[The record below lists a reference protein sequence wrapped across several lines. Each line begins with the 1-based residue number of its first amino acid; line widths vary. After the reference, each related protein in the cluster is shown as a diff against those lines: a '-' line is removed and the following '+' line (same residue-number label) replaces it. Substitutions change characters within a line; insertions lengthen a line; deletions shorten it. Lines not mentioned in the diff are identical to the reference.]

1 MSQGH
6 EILTGLART
15 DSSWEQ
21 PRERVCPSEGSLRW
35 TVCDGAVPGWG
46 PGTQQRRRCS
56 RAGPCTQLFPDARL
70 PSWEMLLGISY
81 LSKNTVSENSLLDIC
96 IYPVLKPDVA

>member
-46 PGTQQRRRCS
+46 PGTWDSVFAAVHSGLRTSTLRN
-56 RAGPCTQLFPDARL
+56 
-70 PSWEMLLGISY
+70 
-81 LSKNTVSENSLLDIC
+81 LSIL
-96 IYPVLKPDVA
+96 